1 MLQIPGNQLSTS
13 ATNQP
18 AGLPELRQV
27 GVIGGGQLA
36 AMMAAAAKNLGIGL
50 VIQTPYTT
58 DPAVEIA
65 TDAILAAIADLEAT
79 AQLAARCDVI
89 TFENEFI
96 DLPALAALAQQG
108 VCFRP
113 GLETL
118 GPLLDKYEQR
128 CYLQQLG
135 LPVPKFNCLQPGS
148 TSGDLGLSFP
158 IVVKA
163 RRHGYDGQGTFI
175 IKDERDLSDFWQ
187 RVEGNQ
193 NQSSAFLVE
202 EFIPFEQE
210 LAVIAVRSA
219 AGEFLTYP
227 AVETQQEDQVCRR
240 VIAPAALSPAVEFEI
255 NAIAQTLLES
265 LQAVGIFGIELFL
278 THEGQV
284 LINEVAPR
292 THNSGHFT
300 LDACETSQ
308 FEQHLRAVC
317 NLPLGNPGLQTPG
330 AVMVNLLG
338 FEEANDNYL
347 TKRQQLAQ
355 IPHAV
360 VHWYGKSKAYPG
372 RKLGHVTVL
381 LNTSGRDQA
390 LEVAQ
395 AVEAI
400 WYGDLIQPQPKVQS
414 PK

>member
-1 MLQIPGNQLSTS
+1 MLQIPGNRLSS
-13 ATNQP
+13 LATEP
-18 AGLPELRQV
+18 AALSELRRV

-36 AMMAAAAKNLGIGL
+36 GMMAAAAKTLGIEL
-50 VIQTPYTT
+50 VVQTTHTT
-58 DPAVEIA
+58 DPAVGIA

-79 AQLAARCDVI
+79 VQLAARCDVI

-96 DLPALAALAQQG
+96 DLPALTALAQQG

-113 GLETL
+113 SLETL
-118 GPLLDKYEQR
+118 APLLDKYEQR

-135 LPVPKFNCLQPGS
+135 LPVPKFNCLWPDS
-148 TSGDLGLSFP
+148 NLGDLGLSFP

-175 IKDERDLSDFWQ
+175 VKDDRELAAFWQ
-187 RVEGNQ
+187 RVAGQ

-202 EFIPFEQE
+202 EFIPFERE
-210 LAVIAVRSA
+210 LAIIAVRSA
-219 AGEFLTYP
+219 AGELITYP
-227 AVETQQEDQVCRR
+227 TVETQQEDQVCRR
-240 VIAPAALSPAVEFEI
+240 VIAPAAISPAVESEI
-255 NAIAQTLLES
+255 KVIAQTLLES

-278 THEGQV
+278 TPEDQV

-317 NLPLGNPGLQTPG
+317 NLPLGNPGLQTPA

-338 FEEANDNYL
+338 FEVANGDYL

-355 IPHAV
+355 FPHAV

-381 LNTSGRDQA
+381 LNAVGRDQA
-390 LEVAQ
+390 LAVAQ

-400 WYGDLIQPQPKVQS
+400 WYGDLLQPK
-414 PK
+414 P